1 MLWLQE
7 TEPSSKKLN
16 PRGVQGELT
25 GGKVAAPG
33 DLGPRTLL
41 TELCLSLDLC
51 LSVSFLALS
60 LSLPPSLPTSS
71 VGFFIHTVWEQWR
84 LINPDPHSL
93 ASEENFTTIHIITAP
108 PERW

>member
-60 LSLPPSLPTSS
+60 LSASLLLYLICRLLYPHS
-71 VGFFIHTVWEQWR
+71 VGTMAT
-84 LINPDPHSL
+84 DKS
-93 ASEENFTTIHIITAP
+93 
-108 PERW
+108 